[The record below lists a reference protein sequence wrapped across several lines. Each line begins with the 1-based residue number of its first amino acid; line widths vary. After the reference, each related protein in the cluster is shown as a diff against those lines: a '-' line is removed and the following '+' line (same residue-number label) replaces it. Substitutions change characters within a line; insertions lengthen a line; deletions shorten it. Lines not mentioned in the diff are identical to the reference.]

1 MSILYSLTD
10 STVQL
15 DMGIW
20 YRRTGRDCTAGQGQT
35 VHSRTGRDCTAGQE
49 QSVHSRTGR
58 DCTAGQEQSVQQD
71 RSRVYSWTGAE
82 CTAGQEQIVQQAL
95 FISGDTPFE
104 AYVF

>member
-49 QSVHSRTGR
+49 QIVQLDMSILYSRTGR
-58 DCTAGQEQSVQQD
+58 GCTAE
-71 RSRVYSWTGAE
+71 
-82 CTAGQEQIVQQAL
+82 L
-95 FISGDTPFE
+95 N
-104 AYVF
+104 